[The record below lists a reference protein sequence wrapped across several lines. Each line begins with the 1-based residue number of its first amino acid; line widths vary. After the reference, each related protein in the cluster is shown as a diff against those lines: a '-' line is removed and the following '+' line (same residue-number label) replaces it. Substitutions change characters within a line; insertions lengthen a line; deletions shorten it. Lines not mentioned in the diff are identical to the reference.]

1 MEIVK
6 TPSEFGHKDIRI
18 VESEDKH
25 LDIVFGGTGDIYW
38 IYDNQ
43 EEFFTEEDPMYD
55 SFAIPAR
62 EEGLYAIF
70 EELYDDLINGNI
82 YHPEQIPNF
91 YKIADPNAQE
101 KENQRCIQ
109 SNKDIKESQRYKNL
123 VNNGVITYYSD
134 EELKENAEIVRI
146 SKREDCI
153 LLEFIRQ
160 SKKDEQGQT
169 RLPGWYFIR
178 IRLNGSSYTPCD
190 IVFWRHFDNLQNYEP
205 QKAKQA
211 DSGLTYKKQ
220 KTQE

>member
-43 EEFFTEEDPMYD
+43 EEFFAEEDPMYD
-55 SFAIPAR
+55 LFAIPAR
-62 EEGLYAIF
+62 DEGLYAIF

-91 YKIADPNAQE
+91 YKIAVPNAQE

-160 SKKDEQGQT
+160 TKKDEQGQT

-190 IVFWRHFDNLQNYEP
+190 IVFWRHFDNLQKYEP
-205 QKAKQA
+205 QKDKKTE
-211 DSGLTYKKQ
+211 SGLTYKKQ

>member
-55 SFAIPAR
+55 SFAMPAR

-70 EELYDDLINGNI
+70 EELYNDLINGNI
-82 YHPEQIPNF
+82 YHPEQIPDF

-109 SNKDIKESQRYKNL
+109 SNKDIKIVVILDINNIFKYLLIASLKLIFCFKNKHL
-123 VNNGVITYYSD
+123 NNLI
-134 EELKENAEIVRI
+134 
-146 SKREDCI
+146 
-153 LLEFIRQ
+153 Q
-160 SKKDEQGQT
+160 KDIE
-169 RLPGWYFIR
+169 
-178 IRLNGSSYTPCD
+178 
-190 IVFWRHFDNLQNYEP
+190 
-205 QKAKQA
+205 
-211 DSGLTYKKQ
+211 
-220 KTQE
+220 